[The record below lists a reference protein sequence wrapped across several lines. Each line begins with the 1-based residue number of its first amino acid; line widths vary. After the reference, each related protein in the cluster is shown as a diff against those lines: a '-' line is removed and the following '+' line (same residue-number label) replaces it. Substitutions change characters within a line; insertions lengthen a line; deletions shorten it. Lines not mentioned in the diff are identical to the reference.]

1 MKTLYACDLDGTLL
15 DANAQLSETSARMLH
30 ELTAEGH
37 LITFVTA
44 RTPATIEPILAP
56 AHPCIPGVAM
66 TGSAI
71 WDPLSRQYTSMQYFS
86 PKDIAVIKSI
96 FQKYG
101 TTPFIYTK
109 ELDSNQLIAYKE
121 SQRLTPI
128 EQSFVDNRAFSDLKK
143 FHIGERYP
151 ESKADCTVLFFSFG
165 EPDKIRAI
173 CDEIHSRTNCYS
185 SWFPDIYNPGVA
197 IVEVFAEGVS
207 KANGMLKLKDML
219 GADRIVAFGDNL
231 NDIPMLQAA
240 DMAVAVANAQDE
252 VKAVADV
259 VIGPNTADSVMHFI
273 KDDIAKTL

>member
-1 MKTLYACDLDGTLL
+1 MTTLYACDLDGTLL
-15 DANAQLSETSARMLH
+15 DANAQLSATTAHMLH
-30 ELTAEGH
+30 ELSADGH

-71 WDPLSRQYTSMQYFS
+71 WDPLTRQY
-86 PKDIAVIKSI
+86 KSI
-96 FQKYG
+96 TFFNRSDVYVIESIFFKYD

-109 ELDSNQLIAYKE
+109 EHDSNQLVAYKE
-121 SQRLTPI
+121 SRQLSPI
-128 EQSFVDNRAFSDLKK
+128 EQQFVDEREFSDLKT
-143 FHIGERYP
+143 FHIGEFYP
-151 ESKADCTVLFFSFG
+151 KGKEDCTVLFFAFG

-173 CDEIHSRTNCYS
+173 CAEIHSRTNCYS

-207 KANGMLKLKDML
+207 KANGMLKLKEML

-240 DMAVAVANAQDE
+240 DIGVAVANAQDE
-252 VKAVADV
+252 VKAVADL